1 MVTEIV
7 VAAIAGTSAVIGA
20 WLQSRKTARNVTSLA
35 AELKPNHGSSLRDAI
50 DRIEAAVLAMHETVD
65 EDRRRMDRRVDRLAD
80 RQDRCA
86 GLIDQLAAEISRHHP
101 GETIRLDP
109 PC

>member
-7 VAAIAGTSAVIGA
+7 VAAIAGASAVIGA
-20 WLQSRKTARNVTSLA
+20 WLNSRKTARNMTTVA

-50 DRIEAAVLAMHETVD
+50 DRIEAAILAMHETAD
-65 EDRRRMDRRVDRLAD
+65 EDRRRMDRRVDRVID

-86 GLIDQLAAEISRHHP
+86 GTLDQLAAEISRLHP
-101 GETIRLDP
+101 GDTIRLDP
-109 PC
+109 PR

>member
-20 WLQSRKTARNVTSLA
+20 WLQSRKTTQRVTSLA

-50 DRIEAAVLAMHETVD
+50 DRIELAILALHETAD
-65 EDRRRMDRRVDRLAD
+65 EDRRRIDRRMDRLVE

-86 GLIDQLAAEISRHHP
+86 GTLDQLAAEISRHHP